1 MNTQELHDF
10 KKRLERMHEDLRAD
24 ADSVRDNAKPV
35 QLDQASVGR
44 LSRMDAMQGQ
54 AMAIETRR
62 RRNIQLQRIEMA
74 LVRIASGDYGTCQ
87 SCEEDIDPRRLKIDP
102 TAPLCIT
109 CASVRETS

>member
-10 KKRLERMHEDLRAD
+10 KKRLERMHEDLLAG
-24 ADSVRDNAKPV
+24 ADSVSDNSKPV
-35 QLDQASVGR
+35 QLNQASVGR

-62 RRNIQLQRIEMA
+62 RRNIQLQRIELA

-109 CASVRETS
+109 CASVHETF

>member
-1 MNTQELHDF
+1 MNTQEHHDF
-10 KKRLERMHEDLRAD
+10 KKRLERMHEDLRAG
-24 ADSVRDNAKPV
+24 ADSVRDNAKPI

-62 RRNIQLQRIEMA
+62 RWNIQLQRIELA

-87 SCEEDIDPRRLKIDP
+87 SCDEDIDPRRLKIDP
-102 TAPLCIT
+102 TASLCIT